1 MNRRKYLLSTAS
13 YTYDPINKVCYV
25 GLVSVQDD
33 LRGRGIGT
41 QMKKYLNNHMRQE
54 KEDITAYTWI
64 STYSG
69 RKLAD
74 KTGFRSDKQIF
85 EDINQIWSRTF

>member
-1 MNRRKYLLSTAS
+1 
-13 YTYDPINKVCYV
+13 
-25 GLVSVQDD
+25 
-33 LRGRGIGT
+33 
-41 QMKKYLNNHMRQE
+41 MRQE

-64 STYSG
+64 STDSG